1 MVSKRAEVFCREH
14 GAHQNGLDS
23 GRRVRKKFEEHA
35 AATSRPSSVLGE
47 AAKYSRFTLNKE
59 TTLGAAC

>member
-1 MVSKRAEVFCREH
+1 MDWIPVGAGKR
-14 GAHQNGLDS
+14 
-23 GRRVRKKFEEHA
+23 KFEEHA

-59 TTLGAAC
+59 RHSEPHVEQWRPFIT